1 MTNKKEIEQ
10 QTRGWVPKEPSTT
23 LPTNKKIKIASL
35 NSKIDAI
42 STRTIG
48 GLGLGSFVLG
58 FVLLL
63 VPYLLFPEHYI
74 PKANSAWG
82 YAAPQ
87 TTEAWITLA
96 SGLALISLS
105 IFALTLYGVKLK
117 LQGSKW
123 MKYTYWIIPGYEKDF
138 AKSLF
143 KITVVTNALIV
154 SLFIGF
160 FIFTAITAQ
169 STASRIPLLIVFT
182 VLMASVNLFLHEY
195 GKKQITKQKES
206 QHQ

>member
-10 QTRGWVPKEPSTT
+10 QTRGWVPKEPSPA
-23 LPTNKKIKIASL
+23 LPTNKKIKITSL
-35 NSKIDAI
+35 NNKIGAI

-48 GLGLGSFVLG
+48 GLGLGGLVLG

-74 PKANSAWG
+74 PKANSAGG
-82 YAAPQ
+82 YVASQ
-87 TTEAWITLA
+87 TTEAWIVLA
-96 SGLALISLS
+96 SGLALISFS
-105 IFALTLYGVKLK
+105 IFAFTLYGVKLK

-123 MKYTYWIIPGYEKDF
+123 MKYTYWIIPGYEKGF
-138 AKSLF
+138 GRNLF
-143 KITVVTNALIV
+143 KIAVVTNALIV
-154 SLFIGF
+154 SSFTCLLIFI
-160 FIFTAITAQ
+160 TITAQ
-169 STASRIPLLIVFT
+169 STARLPLLIVFT